1 MTSSYDYKIWKKV
14 LAKDLN
20 LKNIINQLSISNL
33 RSRGGA
39 NFISGLTV
47 INRDDNQQK
56 YIICNADEGE
66 PGTFKDRDI
75 MLYQTQQLLEGIAIA
90 GFIIGATVGY
100 IYVRGEFLE
109 PFAKIEQALKDA
121 YTKGFLGKDLLN
133 SNFDFDLYVVHGAGS
148 YICGEASAMLESI
161 EGKKGFPRVKPPWPA
176 TYGLYG
182 SPTAVVNV
190 ETLASIPSILEHGG
204 EWYLKLSKSATG
216 GTKTFSVSGHV
227 NKPGNYS
234 VPLGTKF
241 TDLLAMAGGMKNG
254 KKLKAV
260 LPGGLSSQV
269 LPAGL
274 IMHLD
279 LDYDLLTTAGSTL
292 GSGGVIIMD
301 ETTCMVSML
310 TRIAKFYM
318 DESCGQCSPCREGT
332 GWMYRIINRIFHGKG
347 TPKDLDIL
355 DNVAN
360 NISGKSICGLGD
372 MAAASVKSFIKHFR
386 NEIANKIKFGSKIYD
401 QD

>member
-121 YTKGFLGKDLLN
+121 YNKGFLGKDLLN

-182 SPTAVVNV
+182 FPTAVVNV